1 MGSRPEQAQ
10 PEQQGDPVGTGGVA
24 KTFVLTFVA
33 MVAFAANSIFC
44 RFALAHTNIDP
55 ATFTLVRIGSGAAVL
70 SALNLVRG
78 GRGISGSWRSAIAL
92 LTYAACFSFAYV
104 SLTAATGA
112 LLLFGSVQATMIFW
126 GVVTGEHLTGV
137 QWAGLSA
144 AMLGLIALLAPGI
157 VSPAPVG
164 AVLMATAGVAWGAY
178 TLLGRGTGD
187 PIATTAGNFLRAA
200 PLALPL
206 MLATSNTWDAQG
218 VIWAMLSG
226 AVASGLGYSIWYAAL
241 PGLTATRAAS
251 VQLSV
256 PVITAISGV
265 AFLGETVS
273 IRLAVASA
281 TVLGGIALV
290 VWGKA
295 RTVGSSR

>member
-1 MGSRPEQAQ
+1 
-10 PEQQGDPVGTGGVA
+10 VGTGGVA

-157 VSPAPVG
+157 VSPAPIG
-164 AVLMATAGVAWGAY
+164 AVLMASAGVAWGTY

>member
-1 MGSRPEQAQ
+1 
-10 PEQQGDPVGTGGVA
+10 VGTGGVA

-164 AVLMATAGVAWGAY
+164 AVLMATAGVAWGTY

>member
-1 MGSRPEQAQ
+1 
-10 PEQQGDPVGTGGVA
+10 VGTGGVA

>member
-1 MGSRPEQAQ
+1 M
-10 PEQQGDPVGTGGVA
+10 GTGGVA

-44 RFALAHTNIDP
+44 RFALAHTSIDP